1 MFIRI
6 NMKRS
11 GLEYQ
16 DWNYYGEYF
25 GALDELNHFIEV
37 IVHYC
42 NGNVMMQASNTSILD
57 SLIEHLQKNIS
68 RPIKGI
74 LGPDNQA
81 ELVIQKLGLSSAQ
94 YLMNDQNG
102 LYTLD
107 LKEMTKPKNFEF
119 ERSKI
124 VPLNDVD
131 QNIVTRWIRAFMI
144 EALQEEEGPDL
155 DNKVEK
161 RVDRTLKEKIFST
174 LLFDDT
180 PVSINGYNATLKE
193 TVQVGSVYTPP
204 EYRKCGFSRALLY
217 LSLK

>member
-1 MFIRI
+1 
-6 NMKRS
+6 
-11 GLEYQ
+11 
-16 DWNYYGEYF
+16 
-25 GALDELNHFIEV
+25 
-37 IVHYC
+37 
-42 NGNVMMQASNTSILD
+42 
-57 SLIEHLQKNIS
+57 
-68 RPIKGI
+68 
-74 LGPDNQA
+74 
-81 ELVIQKLGLSSAQ
+81 
-94 YLMNDQNG
+94 
-102 LYTLD
+102 
-107 LKEMTKPKNFEF
+107 
-119 ERSKI
+119 
-124 VPLNDVD
+124 
-131 QNIVTRWIRAFMI
+131 MI